1 MRIFLDT
8 ANLDE
13 IRAGVEQGLVD
24 GVTTNPSLVAK
35 EQCKFKERVIEICEL
50 VQGPVSA
57 EVTAMDTAGMVSEAR
72 EISSWNEHIVVKIPL
87 IPAGLSAIR
96 QLSGEG
102 IRTNCTLCFSVNQ
115 AWLAAK
121 AGATYISPFV
131 GRLDDIGHD
140 GMELVAEIREAY
152 DTHGYETQVLA
163 ASLRHADHVKQ
174 ALLIGAD
181 IATLPYKVLSQ
192 IVKHALTDVG
202 LRNFLADWEKVKDI
216 V

>member
-1 MRIFLDT
+1 MKIFLDT

-35 EQCKFKERVIEICEL
+35 EKCKFKERVIEICEL
-50 VQGPVSA
+50 VKGPVSA
-57 EVTAMDTAGMVSEAR
+57 EVTAVDTAGMVSEAR
-72 EISSWNEHIVVKIPL
+72 EISGWNEHVVVKIPL

-96 QLSGEG
+96 QLSSEG

-121 AGATYISPFV
+121 AGATYISPFG

-152 DTHGYETQVLA
+152 DTHGYPTDVLA

-174 ALLIGAD
+174 ALLLGAD
-181 IATLPYKVLSQ
+181 VATIPYKVFTQ
-192 IVKHALTDVG
+192 IVKHALTDNG
-202 LRNFLADWEKVKDI
+202 LKSFLADWEKVKDI